1 MREKFDQMN
10 IQLKRQYQKDV
21 EIYEEKTKQFL
32 KTKLDIDEFNK
43 RMRTKV
49 NAHDF
54 DVKCA

>member
-1 MREKFDQMN
+1 MN